1 MNCSELIASRRSVR
15 KYLSKEVPN
24 GLIERLLQAAHWAP
38 SGGNMQPWHFYV
50 LRGESKRKACDSLKR
65 PDHWIYG
72 APVVILVCT
81 EPERSKERF
90 GERGEN
96 LYCLQDTAA
105 AVQNILICAKANG
118 LSTCWV
124 GAFDECACKEALK
137 LPEGYRPVAMIPVG
151 YSDEEPKVP
160 ERRPLTEV
168 VTYLD

>member
-1 MNCSELIASRRSVR
+1 MNCSELIASRRSIR

-50 LRGESKRKACDSLKR
+50 LRGEPKQKACDSLGR

-72 APVVILVCT
+72 VPVVILVCA
-81 EPERSKERF
+81 EPGRSGERF
-90 GERGEN
+90 GERGAE

-105 AVQNILICAKANG
+105 AIQNILICAKANG

-124 GAFDECACKEALK
+124 GAFDESTCKEALN
-137 LPEGYRPVAMIPVG
+137 LPDEFRPVAMIPVG
-151 YSDEEPKVP
+151 YSEEEPKAP
-160 ERRPLTEV
+160 ERRSLTQV
-168 VTYLD
+168 VTYLE

>member
-50 LRGESKRKACDSLKR
+50 LRGEAKKKACDSLGR
-65 PDHWIYG
+65 PGHWIYS
-72 APVVILVCT
+72 APVVILVCA
-81 EPERSKERF
+81 EPERSGKQY
-90 GERGEN
+90 GQRGET

-105 AVQNILICAKANG
+105 AIQNILICARANG

-124 GAFDECACKEALK
+124 GAFDETAYKEALS
-137 LPEGYRPVAMIPVG
+137 LPDGHRPVAMIPVG
-151 YSDEEPKVP
+151 YSEEEPQTPK
-160 ERRPLTEV
+160 RRPLTEI